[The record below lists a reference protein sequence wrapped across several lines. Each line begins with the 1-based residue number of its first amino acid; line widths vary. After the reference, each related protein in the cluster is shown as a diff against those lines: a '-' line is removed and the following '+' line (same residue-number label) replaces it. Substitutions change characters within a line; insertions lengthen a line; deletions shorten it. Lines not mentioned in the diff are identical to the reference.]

1 MVGEHT
7 RVVTQLPTGYPFS
20 MNRSILALSVCLPTL
35 AAAPPDVQA
44 PWERHAFDIESGLLW
59 QVGDNTTI
67 DYTIVQNQFSWRSP
81 YVFKLDMDG
90 GSTVVVRNHA
100 SLIAAWIADGPED
113 YYLGVSGSPSLEWWS
128 ADNLWSLYFSI
139 GGGAGVTNSTNIPGG
154 QGQDFTLN
162 WFAKAGARYQV
173 SDGLAVFGGPFFQHI
188 SNGGATTP
196 NPGIDALGFTVGLSL
211 SF

>member
-1 MVGEHT
+1 MH
-7 RVVTQLPTGYPFS
+7 RK
-20 MNRSILALSVCLPTL
+20 ILALSVSLSAF
-35 AAAPPDVQA
+35 AAASPDVEA
-44 PWERHAFDIESGLLW
+44 PWEKHTFDIESGLLW

-67 DYTIVQNQFSWRSP
+67 DYMIVQNQLSWRSP
-81 YVFKLDMDG
+81 YVFKFDMGDG
-90 GSTVVVRNHA
+90 ATVVVRNHA

-113 YYLGVSGSPSLEWWS
+113 YYLGVSGSPSLEWWA
-128 ADNLWSLYFSI
+128 ADNIWSLYFSI
-139 GGGAGVTNSTNIPGG
+139 GGGVGTTNSTNVPGG

-173 SDGLAVFGGPFFQHI
+173 SDDFAVFGGPFFQHM

>member
-1 MVGEHT
+1 MPKI
-7 RVVTQLPTGYPFS
+7 LYPYF
-20 MNRSILALSVCLPTL
+20 MHRKILALFVCLSSL
-35 AAAPPDVQA
+35 AAASPDVEA

-67 DYTIVQNQFSWRSP
+67 DYLIVQNQLSWRSP
-81 YVFKLDMDG
+81 YVFKLDLDD

-113 YYLGVSGSPSLEWWS
+113 YYLGVSGSPSLEWW
-128 ADNLWSLYFSI
+128 AEDNLWSLYFSI
-139 GGGAGVTNSTNIPGG
+139 GGGVGVTNSTNVPGG

-173 SDGLAVFGGPFFQHI
+173 SEDLAVFGGPFFQHM
-188 SNGGATTP
+188 SNGGATDP
-196 NPGIDALGFTVGLSL
+196 NPGIDALGFTLGLSL

>member
-1 MVGEHT
+1 MH
-7 RVVTQLPTGYPFS
+7 R
-20 MNRSILALSVCLPTL
+20 RILALSVCLYSI
-35 AAAPPDVQA
+35 AAASPDVEA
-44 PWERHAFDIESGLLW
+44 PWERHSFDFESGPLW

-67 DYTIVQNQFSWRSP
+67 DYLIVQNQLSWRSP
-81 YVFKLDMDG
+81 YVFKFDMGD

-128 ADNLWSLYFSI
+128 EDNIWSLYFSI
-139 GGGAGVTNSTNIPGG
+139 GGGVGVTNSTNVPGG

-173 SDGLAVFGGPFFQHI
+173 SDDLAVFGGPFFQHM
-188 SNGGATTP
+188 SNGGATNP